1 MPGPAA
7 SSLAAAALLLL
18 NGEGANG
25 YTTRDAALDA
35 LIARIEDDLA
45 AFPSGP
51 SAGGRQRSSHVP
63 LGDPARVDA
72 LLDRNRDESMRPS
85 RHDAPPTFEPDA
97 SAPSSVVVSVGGELE
112 RRVDKL
118 TFNDASNDRT
128 YGERALFIVQR
139 AIVVYDMMLKIAA
152 ELVEQRGAGYAWSD
166 IVMKTDAV
174 EDGQEEVATL
184 PLDQLKAHAQAQLT
198 TLKQALTM
206 EGTADE
212 RKALET
218 EALVQQSVRA
228 HPRPLHA
235 TSTAAH
241 SARGAHPRPPRTRR
255 S

>member
-1 MPGPAA
+1 MPRPAVSA
-7 SSLAAAALLLL
+7 VAAAALLLL
-18 NGEGANG
+18 NVEGADG
-25 YTTRDAALDA
+25 YTAHDAALDA

-45 AFPSGP
+45 AFPSV
-51 SAGGRQRSSHVP
+51 A
-63 LGDPARVDA
+63 
-72 LLDRNRDESMRPS
+72 
-85 RHDAPPTFEPDA
+85 
-97 SAPSSVVVSVGGELE
+97 VSVSGDLE

-152 ELVEQRGAGYAWSD
+152 ELVEQLGAGYAWSD

>member
-51 SAGGRQRSSHVP
+51 SAGGGQRSSHVP

-97 SAPSSVVVSVGGELE
+97 SAPSSVVVSVSGELE

-152 ELVEQRGAGYAWSD
+152 ELVEQLGPGYAWSD

-174 EDGQEEVATL
+174 EDGEEEVATL
-184 PLDQLKAHAQAQLT
+184 PLDQLKAHAQAQLN

-218 EALVQQSVRA
+218 DALVQQSVRA

-235 TSTAAH
+235 TSTAH